1 MVGRADTCGFFCPS
15 RGNDFSTTQGSR
27 KGTMMRKGLVLVVAS
42 MLAIAVTGSAG
53 AAFSLLDFTSA
64 VDALKAVDPT
74 IEAPPNDPSKDFA
87 VGGFQGTEG
96 NNVGFSAH
104 SGSLGQDP
112 TGHLSETSPHFFPPG
127 SSSTFQGRFRVT
139 CLAVVGNQAAIG
151 LVPTDAASND
161 ELREFVFAVR
171 DNGLPN
177 GVGDQYAFVQE
188 PAATCAAF
196 VTDAF
201 FVIERGNILVH
212 DAVPV
217 P

>member
-1 MVGRADTCGFFCPS
+1 MHR
-15 RGNDFSTTQGSR
+15 RGLFLFAA
-27 KGTMMRKGLVLVVAS
+27 TMIAV
-42 MLAIAVTGSAG
+42 AVTGTAG
-53 AAFSLLDFTSA
+53 ATFSLLDFTSA

-74 IEAPPNDPSKDFA
+74 IEAPPNDQRKDFA
-87 VGGFQGTEG
+87 VGGFQGVAD

-104 SGSLGQDP
+104 SGSLGQEPKGD
-112 TGHLSETSPHFFPPG
+112 LSETRPHFFPPG

-139 CLAVVGNQAAIG
+139 CLAVVDNQAAIG

-161 ELREFVFAVR
+161 EQSEFVFAVR

-177 GVGDQYAFVQE
+177 GTGDEYAFVQE

-196 VTDAF
+196 VTDAS
-201 FVIERGNILVH
+201 FVVERGNILVN
-212 DAVPV
+212 DASPA